1 MPIDRK
7 RFPSILHVPITEEME
22 KKLKSAADN
31 RGIPKSVLVRELL
44 RDGLK
49 VEGVVWAQDLLRK
62 LIAESIKEQLWPVEE
77 RLAKIN
83 AKSSY
88 ASAISLYIA
97 AQAIF
102 DMGKRDTVT
111 AFQEARKKAIQL
123 VQEKI
128 PHTGDLE
135 KWVLEAKQ
143 DAMRN
148 KKERC

>member
-1 MPIDRK
+1 MPVDRK
-7 RFPSILHVPITEEME
+7 RFPSILYVPITDEME
-22 KKLKSAADN
+22 KQLKSAADN
-31 RGIPKSVLVRELL
+31 RGIPKAVLVRELL

-49 VEGVVWAQDLLRK
+49 VEGAIWAQDLLRK
-62 LIAESIKEQLWPVEE
+62 LIADSVKEQLKPVEE

-88 ASAISLYIA
+88 ASAIALYIT

-143 DAMRN
+143 DAINRN
-148 KKERC
+148 EV